1 MRKLVIDNL
10 NLSDLDTTFITWELE
25 NFKKLDLELIYGSNF
40 LNTGTIRNFVS
51 LLCDKLY
58 IDPILKFKM
67 ILITDE
73 LNNNAIE
80 YGSLEKDVNKM
91 RISIIKDDLY
101 YHFIIETEDSWKWKY
116 HKTSKEMQILGEKK
130 LKEWFKNHFS
140 IRWRWLF
147 LIIKNIVDEIYFKDS
162 ITWWLI
168 VGIKKKIKI

>member
-10 NLSDLDTTFITWELE
+10 NLSDFDTTFITWEIE

-40 LNTGTIRNFVS
+40 SNTGTIRKFVS
-51 LLCDKLY
+51 LLCDTLY
-58 IDPILKFKM
+58 IDPIIKFKM

-91 RISIIKDDLY
+91 RISISKDDLCY
-101 YHFIIETEDSWKWKY
+101 NFIIEAEDSWKWKY
-116 HKTSKEMQILGEKK
+116 HKTSKEMQILGENK